1 MDADKFTT
9 TSPIEAVI
17 AAAAPLLG
25 MTILWHPDT
34 ARIGQ
39 QWSGLGSP
47 GRLDLNRFEPMFRSV
62 DSDEMPLG
70 ERSISRTPLQLIRDG
85 HDGIEIALP
94 ESRMAVQLDGTMLD
108 TTVYLQRTQIDA
120 GVVLTLGGNVL
131 LCLHWI
137 STLPKTSGIHDVIG
151 VGSAATRLRSLIS
164 QVARTDLPVLL
175 LGETGTGKEVAA
187 QAIHTAGNRA
197 GKPLVSVNM
206 ATLNEGLAA
215 ADLFGAARGAY
226 TGAQTAREGLFA
238 EAKDGT
244 LFLDEIGD
252 TPASVQPML
261 LRVLENGEYRPVGG
275 STVQRSGARLI
286 AATDRDLGTQAFNQP
301 LLRRL
306 EAFVIRVPPLRER
319 REDIGLLIV
328 HFLREWQY
336 QQHAS
341 TMLALPMP
349 LIAQMC
355 CYHWP
360 GNIRQLGHVVRRIA
374 MALQA
379 GEVPSFQT
387 LVGNLETA
395 PARLGG
401 PPVSAPPPRTR
412 KRLDTLSA
420 DDVLEAM
427 EQNGWQIL
435 AASKALGISRP
446 SLYKLLESH
455 PHIRPAEAIPADEL
469 QSALDQHGGDIAR
482 CASVLRTPSEAL
494 RRRLR
499 NQGLLH

>member
-1 MDADKFTT
+1 VDDDKFTMT
-9 TSPIEAVI
+9 TPIDAVVGT
-17 AAAAPLLG
+17 APPLLG
-25 MTILWHPDT
+25 MTILWHPDA

-39 QWSGLGSP
+39 QWAGLGVP
-47 GRLDLNRFEPMFRSV
+47 GRLAVNRFEPLFRTL
-62 DSDEMPLG
+62 DGDEMPLG
-70 ERSISRTPLQLIRDG
+70 ERSISRTPLHLVRDAR
-85 HDGIEIALP
+85 DGIEIALP

-108 TTVYLQRTQIDA
+108 GAVRLQREQLDT

-131 LCLHWI
+131 VCLHWI
-137 STLPKTSGIHDVIG
+137 WTLPKANDIEGIVG
-151 VGSAATRLRSLIS
+151 VGSAAFQLRSLIA
-164 QVARTDLPVLL
+164 QVAKTDLPVLL

-187 QAIHTAGNRA
+187 QAIHAASYRA
-197 GKPLVSVNM
+197 SNPLVSVNM

-226 TGAQTAREGLFA
+226 TGAQTARQGLFA
-238 EAKDGT
+238 EAGSGT

-252 TPASVQPML
+252 TPPSVQPML
-261 LRVLENGEYRPVGG
+261 LRVLESGEYRPIGG
-275 STVQRSGARLI
+275 STVQRSDARLI

-319 REDIGLLIV
+319 REDIGLLIL
-328 HFLREWQY
+328 HFLREWQRT
-336 QQHAS
+336 QRAA
-341 TMLALPMP
+341 TMPELPLS
-349 LIAQMC
+349 LINQMC
-355 CYHWP
+355 HYTWP
-360 GNIRQLGHVVRRIA
+360 GNIRQLGHVVRRA
-374 MALQA
+374 ALALQA
-379 GEVPSFQT
+379 GEMPVFQT
-387 LVGNLETA
+387 LVGNVDVA
-395 PARLGG
+395 PA
-401 PPVSAPPPRTR
+401 PSNVIPAPAPVPKSR

-420 DDVLEAM
+420 DDVLDAM
-427 EQNGWQIL
+427 EHNGWQIL

-455 PHIRPAEAIPADEL
+455 PHIRPADTIPADEL
-469 QSALDQHGGDIAR
+469 QAALRQEEGDIAR